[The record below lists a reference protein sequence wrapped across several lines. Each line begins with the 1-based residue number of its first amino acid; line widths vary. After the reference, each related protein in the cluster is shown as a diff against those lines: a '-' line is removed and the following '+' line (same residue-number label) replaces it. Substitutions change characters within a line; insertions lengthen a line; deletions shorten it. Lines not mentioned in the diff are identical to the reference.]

1 MNGSAQRTVAL
12 SLYKSLLR
20 AHANYLPAEMRSL
33 GDAYVKAE
41 FRLHKPVTDAA
52 QLEGFYDGW
61 TQYLQQILQT
71 GRAREAQSAG
81 ALDDSTQF
89 RFGKDLA
96 LGKDMSLTEEQLTQ
110 LENLRNEA
118 TKPQPI
124 SP

>member
-1 MNGSAQRTVAL
+1 MTGPAQRMVAL

-41 FRLHKPVTDAA
+41 FRLHKPVTEAA

-81 ALDDSTQF
+81 ALDGTQA

-96 LGKDMSLTEEQLTQ
+96 LGKDVSLTEEQITQ
-110 LENLRNEA
+110 LENLRTEA
-118 TKPQPI
+118 TKPQPT